1 MNCIVID
8 DEPLAREAV
17 ELLVAKNQ
25 ALALAGSFSSANS
38 ASVFIKD
45 HPVDLVFLDIQM
57 PGINGLEFAQL
68 IQKETL
74 VIFITA
80 FSNYALDSYEVEAI
94 DYLVKPVQP
103 ERFQK
108 AVAKAQTYL
117 QLLKADAVAESNIT
131 QVEDDYFFVKAERR
145 IFKIAFKDVRFI
157 EGLKDYVVIHVD
169 EQKVMTAMNIKTIF
183 EQLGRKDFIRISK
196 SYIINVHHISSFDNN
211 TVYIG
216 KHEIPIGNAFRD
228 TFFKEFVNK
237 KLFQR

>member
-25 ALALAGSFSSANS
+25 ELTLVGSFSSANS
-38 ASVFIKD
+38 ASAFIKD

-57 PGINGLEFAQL
+57 PGISGLEFARL
-68 IQKETL
+68 IHKETL

-80 FSNYALDSYEVEAI
+80 FSDYALDSYEVEAI

-108 AVAKAQTYL
+108 AVTKAQTYL
-117 QLLKADAVAESNIT
+117 QLLKTDAVAESNIT

-169 EQKVMTAMNIKTIF
+169 EQKIMTAMNIKTIF
-183 EQLGRKDFIRISK
+183 DQLGRKDFFRISK
-196 SYIINVHHISSFDNN
+196 SYIVNVNHIASFDNN

-228 TFFKEFVNK
+228 HFFKEFVNK